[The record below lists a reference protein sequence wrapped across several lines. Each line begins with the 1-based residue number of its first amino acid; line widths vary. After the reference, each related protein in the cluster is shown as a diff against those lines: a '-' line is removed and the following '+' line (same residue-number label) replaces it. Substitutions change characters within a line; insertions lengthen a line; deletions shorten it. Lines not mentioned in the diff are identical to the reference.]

1 MGYLGSQATFT
12 GTQNNKR
19 ISIVATQGQV
29 DFLPQGGYS
38 VSAIDVYRNGVK
50 LVGQRDFT
58 ALDGVTVTLVTAAN
72 ADDILE
78 FVIFENFAVD
88 AVVSTDG
95 DSVINGNVTVNED
108 FTVGGT
114 LNASVSNT
122 LVSGIA
128 TEAIRAGMST
138 NSTRAGIATQ
148 VDGFLGVGVTGYN
161 LNVTG
166 VITANSFSG
175 DGSSLTG
182 VAATDDVSTN
192 GLVVLGISTLAGATF
207 SGVSTFSNNVTFE
220 GNLDLQDNDK
230 ILLGT
235 GDDLE
240 IYHDGTNSYVKEN
253 GTGNLKLLGNNL
265 VLKDSADGDIYVECV
280 NNGAVSLY
288 HDNTKKL
295 ETDPGGVKIT
305 GIATA
310 DGFRAGDSEKVEL
323 GAGQDLQI
331 YHNGTHSYIDNQTGA
346 LILENN
352 VNDNDIIL
360 QTDDGSGGL
369 TDYIQCDGSTGEV
382 KLFHY
387 GSEKLETA
395 SGGINVGV
403 GITMDG
409 NGIAVSGILTSN
421 GITVGQNAIGAR
433 TVQSGGSPSGGS
445 NGDIYYIY

>member
-1 MGYLGSQATFT
+1 MGYLGSNASFT

-19 ISIVATQGQV
+19 VTVTATQGQTLFTV
-29 DFLPQGGYS
+29 SGGYAIN
-38 VSAIDVYRNGVK
+38 AIDVYRNGVK
-50 LVGQRDFT
+50 LSAQRDFT
-58 ALDGVTVTLVTAAN
+58 ALDGATVTLVSAAN
-72 ADDILE
+72 ADDNLE
-78 FVIFENFAVD
+78 FVIFENFQRED
-88 AVVSTDG
+88 VVTGDG
-95 DSVINGNVTVNED
+95 DSVIKGNLEVAGDLGIT
-108 FTVGGT
+108 GT
-114 LNASVSNT
+114 LNATVSNT
-122 LVSGIA
+122 NTAGFSSISGI
-128 TEAIRAGMST
+128 S
-138 NSTRAGIATQ
+138 TQ
-148 VDGFLGVGVTGYN
+148 VSGFLGVGVTGTN

-175 DGSSLTG
+175 DGSNLTG
-182 VAATDDVSTN
+182 IAATDDVSTN

-207 SGVSTFSNNVTFE
+207 SGVTTHSANNVFNSTVSFNDNATFGDDDVLNFGASSDGRIFFQNSE
-220 GNLDLQDNDK
+220 NEFHVRVPG
-230 ILLGT
+230 GT
-235 GDDLE
+235 GKLTLGAGAPVQITNE
-240 IYHDGTNSYVKEN
+240 DGNTNRAVFTN
-253 GTGNLKLLGNNL
+253 G
-265 VLKDSADGDIYVECV
+265 
-280 NNGAVSLY
+280 GAV
-288 HDNTKKL
+288 
-295 ETDPGGVKIT
+295 IT
-305 GIATA
+305 GVATA

>member
-1 MGYLGSQATFT
+1 MGYLGQAASFT

-95 DSVINGNVTVNED
+95 DSVISGSITVNED
-108 FTVGGT
+108 LTIGGT

-128 TEAIRAGMST
+128 TEAVRAGMST

-148 VDGFLGVGVTGYN
+148 VDKFLGVGVTGYN

-166 VITANSFSG
+166 VITAASFSG
-175 DGSSLTG
+175 SGANLTG
-182 VAATDDVSTN
+182 IAATDDVSTN

-220 GNLDLQDNDK
+220 ANLDLQDNDR
-230 ILLGT
+230 IRLGT
-235 GDDLE
+235 GDDLQ
-240 IYHDGTNSYVKEN
+240 IYHDGSASRIVDS
-253 GTGNLKLLGNNL
+253 GTGDL
-265 VLKDSADGDIYVECV
+265 VLASSRVHMLNAAQNAVMLNANDGGSVQLYY
-280 NNGAVSLY
+280 NGSE
-288 HDNTKKL
+288 KL
-295 ETDPGGVKIT
+295 FTDPGGVKIT

-310 DGFRAGDSEKVEL
+310 DGFRAGDDEKIVL
-323 GAGQDLQI
+323 GAGEDLEI
-331 YHNGTHSYIDNQTGA
+331 YHDGSASFIHDNGTGDLNLCMESGSKLVIQSGTSGNHLAEFNYDGA
-346 LILENN
+346 AE
-352 VNDNDIIL
+352 
-360 QTDDGSGGL
+360 
-369 TDYIQCDGSTGEV
+369 
-382 KLFHY
+382 LFHS
-387 GSEKLETA
+387 GTQKLETTT
-395 SGGINVGV
+395 GGINVGV

-421 GITVGQNAIGAR
+421 GVTVGQNAIGAR

>member
-323 GAGQDLQI
+323 GAAQDLEI
-331 YHNGTHSYIDNQTGA
+331 YH
-346 LILENN
+346 
-352 VNDNDIIL
+352 
-360 QTDDGSGGL
+360 DGSNS
-369 TDYIQCDGSTGEV
+369 YVKNNTGVLRIHGTEV
-382 KLFHY
+382 QIRDEDSNENLAKFIPQGAVELY
-387 GSEKLETA
+387 YDNAKKLETT
-395 SGGINVGV
+395 STGVEVGV
-403 GITMDG
+403 GITMSGDDI
-409 NGIAVSGILTSN
+409 NVSGNLNSN
-421 GITVGQNAIGAR
+421 GVTVGQNAIGAR